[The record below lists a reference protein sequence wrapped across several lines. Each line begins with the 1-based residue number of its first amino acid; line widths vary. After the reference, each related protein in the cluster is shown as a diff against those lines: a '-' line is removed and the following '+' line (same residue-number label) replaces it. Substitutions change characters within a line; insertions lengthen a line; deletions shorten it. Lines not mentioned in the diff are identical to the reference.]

1 MWSPLEAQ
9 LFTSLDVSTGEIEGF
24 DRNVLADLIKL
35 YLLKPTVSQEV
46 SFRVSNFP
54 GPIRTGNVIES
65 RTHGSLHSTLVQI
78 GIKLFKY

>member
-1 MWSPLEAQ
+1 MIITCLFLQDSIEKLPRNVMWSPLEAQ

-46 SFRVSNFP
+46 GFRV
-54 GPIRTGNVIES
+54 
-65 RTHGSLHSTLVQI
+65 
-78 GIKLFKY
+78 